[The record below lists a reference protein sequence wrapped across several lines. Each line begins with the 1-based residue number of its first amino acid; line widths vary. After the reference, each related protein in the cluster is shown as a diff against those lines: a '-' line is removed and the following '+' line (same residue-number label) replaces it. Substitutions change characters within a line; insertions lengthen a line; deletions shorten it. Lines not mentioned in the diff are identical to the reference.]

1 MRARSLSRVNSRP
14 VPVQWSRFEASMRAR
29 GFRTVEEMAPKVGCH
44 VAALYRVKA
53 GQTPS
58 LPLAWQ
64 MADAGELE
72 LDDLVGRKVPRRR
85 KAAA

>member
-1 MRARSLSRVNSRP
+1 MRDRTLTRVNSRP
-14 VPVQWSRFEASMRAR
+14 VPVHWSRFEASMRDR

-44 VAALYRVKA
+44 AAALYRVKA

-64 MADAGELE
+64 MADAGGLR
-72 LDDLVGRKVPRRR
+72 LDDLVGRKAPRQRE
-85 KAAA
+85 AAA